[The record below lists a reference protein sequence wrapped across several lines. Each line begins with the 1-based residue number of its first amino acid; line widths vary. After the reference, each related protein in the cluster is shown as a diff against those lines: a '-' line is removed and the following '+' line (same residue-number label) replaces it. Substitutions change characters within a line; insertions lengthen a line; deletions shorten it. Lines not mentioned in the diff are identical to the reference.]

1 MKVAVYDTKPYDRE
15 FLLKAPGSEQIAWSF
30 FDFHLNETTAP
41 SAKGHEAVCSFV
53 NDRIDAPCLS
63 VLAKEGVRLIALRC
77 AGFNNVDIK
86 AAEEWKISVTRV
98 PAYSPYAVAEHTVG
112 LLLTLNRKFHR
123 AYNRIREMNF
133 SINGLM
139 GFDVHQKKVGIIG
152 TGNIGKVF
160 AKILK
165 GFGADVIA
173 YDVAPSASWAQKEGI
188 RYVPLDELLKTSDV
202 ISLHVPLLPST
213 FHLIDT
219 ATIAKMKKGVIL
231 LNTSRGKVIETSA
244 LIQGLKSGHIGGVGL
259 DTYEEEEG
267 VFFEDLSDKI
277 LLDDELSRL
286 LTFPNVVMTAHQGFF
301 TREAMTEIARITVA
315 NLLRFGEKT
324 PFLEGTQ
331 L

>member
-1 MKVAVYDTKPYDRE
+1 MKVAVYDTKPYDKE

-30 FDFHLNETTAP
+30 FDFHLNGTTAP
-41 SAKGHEAVCSFV
+41 SAKGHEAICPFV
-53 NDRIDAPCLS
+53 NDHIDASCLNL
-63 VLAKEGVRLIALRC
+63 LAKEGVRLIALRC
-77 AGFNNVDIK
+77 AGFNNVDLETAK
-86 AAEEWKISVTRV
+86 EWKIPVTRV
-98 PAYSPYAVAEHTVG
+98 PAYSPHAVAEHTVG

-123 AYNRIREMNF
+123 AYNRVREMNF

-139 GFDVHQKKVGIIG
+139 GFDLHQKRVGVIG

-160 AKILK
+160 AKIMR

-173 YDVAPSASWAQKEGI
+173 FDVAPSSSWAQKEGV
-188 RYVPLDELLKTSDV
+188 RYVLLDELLKTSDI

-213 FHLIDT
+213 FHLIDI

-244 LIQGLKSGHIGGVGL
+244 LIGGLKSGHIGGVGL

-286 LTFPNVVMTAHQGFF
+286 ISFPNVVMTAHQGFF

-315 NLLRFGEKT
+315 NLLHLKGEK